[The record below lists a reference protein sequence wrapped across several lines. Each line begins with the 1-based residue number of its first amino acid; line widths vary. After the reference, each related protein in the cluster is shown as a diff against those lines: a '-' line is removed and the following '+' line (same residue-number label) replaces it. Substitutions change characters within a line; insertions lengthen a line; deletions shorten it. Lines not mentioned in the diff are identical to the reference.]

1 MGILSRS
8 ELESLYRH
16 MVLTRKFEE
25 KIAYLF
31 TRGEVHGTTHLCMG
45 MEATCVGAVMA
56 MQKDDFMAS
65 HHRGHG
71 HAIAK
76 GSDINLMMAEILGKA
91 NGYCKGKGG
100 SMHIADLSLFN
111 LGANGV
117 VGGGIPLA
125 VGAGITIM
133 HKKLNKAVICLF
145 GDGAAN
151 QGTFHESLNMATIWK
166 LPIVFVC
173 ENNQYGMSGS
183 IKHMVA
189 IGDLSAR
196 ASAYGMIGLRVDGNN
211 VLAVYDAVKKA
222 RENVIKNGPMLIV
235 CETYRI
241 NGHSKSDANAY
252 RTKEEIAEWK
262 ARCPILRYRNKLTEE
277 GVFTAAALDSI
288 DEAAQKTIDDAEEF
302 AKASPLPPAESVLED
317 IYA

>member
-1 MGILSRS
+1 MDALSKP
-8 ELESLYRH
+8 ELESLYRN

-31 TRGEVHGTTHLCMG
+31 TRGEVYGTTHLCMG
-45 MEATCVGAVMA
+45 MEGTGVGAVMA
-56 MQKDDFMAS
+56 MRKEDYLAS
-65 HHRGHG
+65 NHRGHG

-76 GSDINLMMAEILGKA
+76 GSDINLMMAELLGKA

-100 SMHIADLSLFN
+100 SMHIADLDLFY

-117 VGGGIPLA
+117 VAGGIPLA
-125 VGAGITIM
+125 VGAGITVK
-133 HKKLNKAVICLF
+133 HKKLDKAVIGIF
-145 GDGAAN
+145 GDGATN
-151 QGTFHESLNMATIWK
+151 QGSFHESLNMASIWK

-183 IKHMVA
+183 IKKMVN
-189 IGDLSAR
+189 IEDLSIR
-196 ASAYGMIGLRVDGNN
+196 AASYGMPGGRVDGND
-211 VLAVYDAVKKA
+211 VLAVYGAVKDA
-222 RENVIKNGPMLIV
+222 RERVLTNGPELIV

-252 RTKEEIAEWK
+252 RTKEEIAEWRLK
-262 ARCPILRYRNKLTEE
+262 CPILRFRKKLIEDNTFTEAE
-277 GVFTAAALDSI
+277 LDGI
-288 DEAAQKTIDDAEEF
+288 DEAAQKTIDDAETF
-302 AKASPLPPAESVLED
+302 AKASPLPAAETVMDD